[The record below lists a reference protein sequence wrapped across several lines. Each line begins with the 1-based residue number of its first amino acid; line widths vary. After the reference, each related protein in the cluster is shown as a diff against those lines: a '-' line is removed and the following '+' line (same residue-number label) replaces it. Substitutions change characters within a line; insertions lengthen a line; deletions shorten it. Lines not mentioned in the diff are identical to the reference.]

1 MLGTL
6 QRPTHGLG
14 MRGGKIA
21 LFVGA
26 CLALALV
33 PANVRAAP
41 ESRQIKVKI
50 AGPGNSSQVVSM
62 RVHEVPVD
70 PPSVEANQARLKGKD
85 LVLGV
90 VVDGKAMAYPIRYLA
105 MHEVVDSEVGGSPL
119 ALTW

>member
-14 MRGGKIA
+14 IRGGKIS

-33 PANVRAAP
+33 PANIRAAP

-50 AGPGNSSQVVSM
+50 AGPGNSTQEVSM

-90 VVDGKAMAYPIRYLA
+90 VVDGKAMAFPIRYLA

>member
-14 MRGGKIA
+14 IRGGKIA

-33 PANVRAAP
+33 PANIRAAP

-50 AGPGNSSQVVSM
+50 AGPGNSTQEVSM

>member
-6 QRPTHGLG
+6 QMPTHGVG
-14 MRGGKIA
+14 IRGSKIA

-33 PANVRAAP
+33 PANIRAAP
-41 ESRQIKVKI
+41 ESRQIRVKI
-50 AGPGNSSQVVSM
+50 AGPGNSTQEVSM

-105 MHEVVDSEVGGSPL
+105 LHEVVDSQVGGSPL

>member
-14 MRGGKIA
+14 KRGGKIA

-33 PANVRAAP
+33 PANLMAAP
-41 ESRQIKVKI
+41 GSRQIRVKM
-50 AGPGNSSQVVSM
+50 AGPGNSTQEVSM

-70 PPSVEANQARLKGKD
+70 PPSLEADQARMKGKE

-105 MHEVVDSEVGGSPL
+105 MYEVVDSEVGGSPI

>member
-14 MRGGKIA
+14 IRGSKIA

-33 PANVRAAP
+33 PANIRAAP

-50 AGPGNSSQVVSM
+50 AGPGNSTQEVSM

-70 PPSVEANQARLKGKD
+70 LPSVEANQARLKGKD

>member
-1 MLGTL
+1 MVVTV

-14 MRGGKIA
+14 MRGCKIA

-33 PANVRAAP
+33 PANLMAASG
-41 ESRQIKVKI
+41 SRQIRVKI
-50 AGPGNSSQVVSM
+50 AGPGNSTEEVSM

-70 PPSVEANQARLKGKD
+70 PPSLEADQVRMKAKE

-105 MHEVVDSEVGGSPL
+105 MYEVVDSEVGGSPL

>member
-1 MLGTL
+1 MLVTV
-6 QRPTHGLG
+6 QRPIHGLG

-33 PANVRAAP
+33 PANLMAASG
-41 ESRQIKVKI
+41 SRRIRVKMP
-50 AGPGNSSQVVSM
+50 GPGNSTEEVSM

-105 MHEVVDSEVGGSPL
+105 MYEVVDSEVGGSPL

>member
-1 MLGTL
+1 MLVTV

-14 MRGGKIA
+14 MRGSKIA

-33 PANVRAAP
+33 PGNIRAAP
-41 ESRQIKVKI
+41 ESRQIRVKM
-50 AGPGNSSQVVSM
+50 AGPGNSTEEVSM

-70 PPSVEANQARLKGKD
+70 PPSLEADQARMKGKD

-105 MHEVVDSEVGGSPL
+105 MHEVVDSQVGGSPL

>member
-14 MRGGKIA
+14 KRGGKIA

-33 PANVRAAP
+33 PANIRAAP
-41 ESRQIKVKI
+41 ESRQIRVKI
-50 AGPGNSSQVVSM
+50 AGPGNSTQEVSM

-105 MHEVVDSEVGGSPL
+105 LHEVVDGQVGGSPL